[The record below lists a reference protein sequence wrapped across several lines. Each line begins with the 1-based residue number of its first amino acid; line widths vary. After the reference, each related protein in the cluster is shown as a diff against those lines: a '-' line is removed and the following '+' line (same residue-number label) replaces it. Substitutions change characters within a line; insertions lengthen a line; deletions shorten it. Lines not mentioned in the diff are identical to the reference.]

1 MRADRTLAP
10 DSPSTSELAVAV
22 NLSASEIARPGLYDR
37 VTAIVRSTG
46 LEPRALT
53 LEITESV
60 LLDAGPTTVQDLR
73 RLHEDGI
80 GIAID
85 DFGTGYAGLRYL
97 ATLPVTSIKVDR
109 SFTAGLPHDA
119 VSATIVRATVG
130 LAAELRLACVV
141 EGVETARAA
150 GGTAAGA
157 AAARAG
163 LALRPASAGERAPS
177 GVGEGVG
184 RLAGSPNGW

>member
-1 MRADRTLAP
+1 M
-10 DSPSTSELAVAV
+10 
-22 NLSASEIARPGLYDR
+22 
-37 VTAIVRSTG
+37 
-46 LEPRALT
+46 
-53 LEITESV
+53 

-73 RLHEDGI
+73 RLHDDGI

-130 LAAELRLACVV
+130 LATELRLTCVV
-141 EGVETARAA
+141 EGVETEQQLAALPQAPRLLVQGYYFARPQP
-150 GGTAAGA
+150 AGA
-157 AAARAG
+157 PLPAFVQMPAT
-163 LALRPASAGERAPS
+163 LR
-177 GVGEGVG
+177 
-184 RLAGSPNGW
+184 